1 MYKKKRPPPIYIPNS
16 NSKYYMSDRFPPL
29 HAPIIE
35 IKYNKPPQIDT
46 TKTLSSPSNSPRT
59 FSNCNYCFGRI

>member
-1 MYKKKRPPPIYIPNS
+1 MYKKKRPSPITIPNS
-16 NSKYYMSDRFPPL
+16 NSKYYMSERFPPP

-46 TKTLSSPSNSPRT
+46 IKTLSSPNNSPRT
-59 FSNCNYCFGRI
+59 FGKCNYCFGRI